1 MEDKISKIVKFTV
14 VHILTL
20 YMDGLILSPNT
31 TYNKNVILNAEW
43 KQFMN
48 PTMIVPIH
56 DYKNITLLWLK
67 RECILPVMYWAC
79 S

>member
-31 TYNKNVILNAEW
+31 TYNKNVLLNA
-43 KQFMN
+43 
-48 PTMIVPIH
+48 
-56 DYKNITLLWLK
+56 
-67 RECILPVMYWAC
+67 
-79 S
+79 

>member
-56 DYKNITLLWLK
+56 DYKNITLLRLK